1 MTTHELVLDF
11 NNIICADPAVR
22 ANFHNKLS
30 YWWASILWARFAKS
44 ESDKDVSII
53 YNEKLPRF
61 GVIIAG
67 RAYDALGEI
76 PYNDLD
82 DYVSWD
88 YYGHSNTNEADEVL
102 RTQVYFLS
110 PEEWTFQIE
119 KYLTT
124 QNDEV

>member
-110 PEEWTFQIE
+110 PEEWTFQVE
-119 KYLTT
+119 KYLAT

>member
-102 RTQVYFLS
+102 RTQIYYLS
-110 PEEWTFQIE
+110 PEEWKIQIE
-119 KYLTT
+119 KSLAA
-124 QNDEV
+124 QNDKV

>member
-11 NNIICADPAVR
+11 NNTICADPAVR

-44 ESDKDVSII
+44 ESDKDVSIV
-53 YNEKLPRF
+53 YNEKLTRF

-76 PYNDLD
+76 SYNDLD

-88 YYGHSNTNEADEVL
+88 YYGHTNPTKADEVL
-102 RTQVYFLS
+102 RTQIYFLS
-110 PEEWTFQIE
+110 PGEWKIQIE
-119 KYLTT
+119 KSLAA
-124 QNDEV
+124 QNDET

>member
-11 NNIICADPAVR
+11 NNTICADPAVR

-110 PEEWTFQIE
+110 PEEWKIQVE
-119 KYLTT
+119 KYLAT